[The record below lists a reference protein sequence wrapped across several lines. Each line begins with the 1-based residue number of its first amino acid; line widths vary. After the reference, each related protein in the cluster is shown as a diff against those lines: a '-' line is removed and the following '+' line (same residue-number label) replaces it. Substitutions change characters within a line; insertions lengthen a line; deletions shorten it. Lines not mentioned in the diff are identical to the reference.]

1 MNTTFHSS
9 NLSDEGDFFSIKLP
23 EYRKPKL
30 ELWAFMP
37 LNDLEVLLSVFDST
51 EFMKSKDS
59 NRTTEYKKF
68 KSLIARQLNLKENS
82 KQDQILIDKYY
93 YIIRFGIE
101 NNFSTEQINSLLLV
115 VKRTHE
121 LAMETSFGN
130 LDETFDYFKRLV
142 VMHSVHRPPYSV
154 SVFSLQEVDLII
166 AYVFDIYFKQFKFYK
181 YVFSQAVRLDV
192 KLKYSNLPEDKPD
205 IIETSIVNNDFLA
218 ELESENKTIDSHG
231 QSTAR
236 EDIDTKVN
244 EGQHELKEFI
254 RNYLSDK
261 LKKMKDELSNEL
273 TPSKTNDKNPTKKK

>member
-1 MNTTFHSS
+1 
-9 NLSDEGDFFSIKLP
+9 
-23 EYRKPKL
+23 
-30 ELWAFMP
+30 
-37 LNDLEVLLSVFDST
+37 
-51 EFMKSKDS
+51 
-59 NRTTEYKKF
+59 
-68 KSLIARQLNLKENS
+68 
-82 KQDQILIDKYY
+82 
-93 YIIRFGIE
+93 
-101 NNFSTEQINSLLLV
+101 
-115 VKRTHE
+115 
-121 LAMETSFGN
+121 
-130 LDETFDYFKRLV
+130 
-142 VMHSVHRPPYSV
+142 
-154 SVFSLQEVDLII
+154 
-166 AYVFDIYFKQFKFYK
+166 
-181 YVFSQAVRLDV
+181 VFSQAVRLDV